1 MDKHQGESKNFLMF
15 VEKKVNENQHNFN
28 LGSKENKI
36 EDEASLNQQQSLS

>member
-1 MDKHQGESKNFLMF
+1 MF